1 MSWASAGFRSVHVR
15 VWYGNPKMRRRI
27 HRGYSVPMA
36 GGGGGGGDFT
46 FRELLRH
53 PWAPARY
60 PEPDYMAPGFPN
72 HAEYPVLKTAFTF

>member
-1 MSWASAGFRSVHVR
+1 
-15 VWYGNPKMRRRI
+15 
-27 HRGYSVPMA
+27 MA